1 MGKPSNKH
9 SIEVRVTYADTDQMG
24 VVYYANYLIW
34 FEMVR
39 TEFFR
44 GRGIV
49 YKKLE
54 DEQKIYLPVVE
65 AHCSYKAPIR
75 YDEVITVSTWLSE
88 VGRCRLTFEYEISS
102 GGKVTTQG
110 HTKHVF
116 IDSKSKPIEIPV
128 DIKEIFCPGG
138 TNPAGN

>member
-1 MGKPSNKH
+1 MRQASRKYSMD
-9 SIEVRVTYADTDQMG
+9 IRVTYADTDQMG

-44 GRGIV
+44 ARGIV
-49 YKKLE
+49 YKSLE
-54 DEQKIYLPVVE
+54 DELKIYLPVVE
-65 AHCSYKAPIR
+65 ACCSYKAPIR
-75 YDEVITVSTWLSE
+75 YDEVITVTTWLSE

-102 GGKVTTQG
+102 RGKLTTQG

-116 IDSKSKPIEIPV
+116 IDSNNKPIEIPAK
-128 DIKEIFCPGG
+128 IREAF
-138 TNPAGN
+138 A